1 MAVDQTKVSVPNPVM
16 RNKVADYLKV
26 NDKYVLMGVG
36 FETLDESPN
45 AQSMQKTYVN
55 QATATTIIKSYQT
68 EFPYT
73 ADMIISEAAVVALYK
88 CGRDH
93 LTGTDAMFQYV
104 RVDLFDPVEGEA
116 NNYKAREFIVS
127 NEVSGN
133 TGNGGD
139 PLTLA
144 GTLKCVGDP
153 VFGTFNTTTAE
164 FTPDEDTASGEETN

>member
-1 MAVDQTKVSVPNPVM
+1 MAVDQSKVSVPNPVM

-26 NDKYVLMGVG
+26 NDKYVLMGVYAVLLLV
-36 FETLDESPN
+36 FFQN
-45 AQSMQKTYVN
+45 
-55 QATATTIIKSYQT
+55 

-164 FTPDEDTASGEETN
+164 FTPDEDAASGEETN

>member
-1 MAVDQTKVSVPNPVM
+1 MAITDGSVKVPNPVM

-26 NDKYVLMGVG
+26 GETFELMGVG
-36 FETLDESPN
+36 FETLDENPN

-55 QATATTIIKSYQT
+55 QATASSFITSYQT
-68 EFPYT
+68 EFSYS
-73 ADMIISEAAVVALYK
+73 ADMIASEKAIMALYE

-93 LTGTDAMFQYV
+93 LTGADAVFEYV
-104 RVDLFDPVEGEA
+104 RVDLFSPVDGST
-116 NNYKAREFIVS
+116 NTFKARKFMVS

-144 GTLKCVGDP
+144 GTLKSVGDP
-153 VFGTFNTTTAE
+153 VLGTFTTTSKQFSE
-164 FTPDEDTASGEETN
+164 TAAANL